1 MSSCKIEHYIIGETI
16 GKGGSAKVKGRFSF
30 LKKVQCFLF
39 EFYVKIGLLTWIVAK
54 HEFTGDMVAI
64 KIMKKSKIKEMK
76 LGARIRREINLLR
89 YFNHPNI
96 IKM

>member
-1 MSSCKIEHYIIGETI
+1 
-16 GKGGSAKVKGRFSF
+16 
-30 LKKVQCFLF
+30 
-39 EFYVKIGLLTWIVAK
+39 
-54 HEFTGDMVAI
+54 MVAI